1 LYEIEKLFRWIIT
14 IWERQICVLP
24 RGWSNP
30 FPSIMS
36 NCSKEAEWQNLR
48 KGMGKY
54 IEDAGDYARHLINQ
68 NDS

>member
-1 LYEIEKLFRWIIT
+1 
-14 IWERQICVLP
+14 
-24 RGWSNP
+24 
-30 FPSIMS
+30 MS